1 MSTNNRIPSN
11 LPILDSKNYDKWSK
25 QMKVM
30 FGYQEVL
37 DIVNNGVTPLGDEP
51 TAAHQATFKEEK
63 KKDYKA
69 LFLIHSCVDGDNFE
83 KVSDCES
90 ARQACLILKKAY
102 AGAAKAKSCGET
114 ILEQNVVSK
123 ILRPLTSRF
132 DNIVVAIEE
141 SKDLTSLGKDEL
153 QSSLEAHEQRMDE
166 RGSDK
171 SKTEIALQARFNER
185 SKGSKGKW
193 PSKGKQG
200 DGDSKNSKGQKG
212 ESSNS
217 NGYGDRSNA
226 RGGKPKDMSKIQ
238 CWKCKKLGHFQ
249 AKCGAKQL
257 ESKGDEAK
265 VARQEVDNEA
275 TLLMMITDECDGMTE
290 VLDSSC
296 KSRESSCS
304 SAENTTILSSEQ
316 NVMISVRDG
325 TQGNEEWYL
334 DSGCSTHMTGR
345 RDWFMQI
352 NQVAKNKVKFTDDST
367 LMAEGVGY
375 VLIDKKDGGHSMVKG
390 VLYIP
395 GIKCNLLSIGQLL
408 EKGYNIRLED
418 KILRVVD
425 ASGVLILKAPM
436 ATNRTFKVELKV
448 LEHSCLATG
457 ASREEWLWHYRLG
470 HLNFCDLKVLQQEGM
485 VTGLPHINV
494 PAELCEECVKGK
506 QQK

>member
-1 MSTNNRIPSN
+1 MSTNDRILSN

-25 QMKVM
+25 QMKVL

-37 DIVNNGVTPLGDEP
+37 DIVNNGVTPLGAEP
-51 TAAHQATFKEEK
+51 TAALQATFREEK

-69 LFLIHSCVDGDNFE
+69 LFLIHSTCVDGDNFE
-83 KVSDCES
+83 KVGDCES
-90 ARQACLILKKAY
+90 AKQAWLILEKAY
-102 AGAAKAKSCGET
+102 AGAAKAKVVRLQTHKRQFELTQMEDKETINDYVTRITRLVNQIKSCGET

-123 ILRPLTSRF
+123 ILRSLTSRF

-141 SKDLTSLGKDEL
+141 SNDLMSLSKDEL

-171 SKTEIALQARFNER
+171 AKAELALQVRFNER

-200 DGDSKNSKGQKG
+200 DGESKHSKGQKV

-226 RGGKPKDMSKIQ
+226 RGGKPRDMSKVQ

-249 AKCGAKQL
+249 SKCGAKQL
-257 ESKGDEAK
+257 ATKGDEAK
-265 VARQEVDNEA
+265 VARQEVDDEA
-275 TLLMMITDECDGMTE
+275 TLLMMITDECDSITK

-296 KSRESSCS
+296 KSRDSSCS
-304 SAENTTILSSEQ
+304 SAEKVTVLSSEQ

-325 TQGNEEWYL
+325 TQGKEEWYL
-334 DSGCSTHMTGR
+334 DSGC
-345 RDWFMQI
+345 
-352 NQVAKNKVKFTDDST
+352 
-367 LMAEGVGY
+367 
-375 VLIDKKDGGHSMVKG
+375 
-390 VLYIP
+390 
-395 GIKCNLLSIGQLL
+395 
-408 EKGYNIRLED
+408 YNIRLED

-448 LEHSCLATG
+448 LEHRCLATA
-457 ASREEWLWHYRLG
+457 ASREEWLWHYCLG
-470 HLNFCDLKVLQQEGM
+470 HLNFRDLKALQQEGM
-485 VTGLPHINV
+485 CNTVN
-494 PAELCEECVKGK
+494 
-506 QQK
+506 